1 MNKQDKNKCKKK
13 VNKKSS
19 IIYKKLFYFKERG
32 IGTKHQEVVI
42 Y

>member
-19 IIYKKLFYFKERG
+19 IIYNYFTLKKEALTPSIRRW
-32 IGTKHQEVVI
+32 
-42 Y
+42 